1 MLADV
6 QLKQV
11 RSKKRRRLDD
21 FFFLFYLPINFLLI
35 YWPIPFILPYEP
47 VIKDK
52 HWFRWQETNGP
63 EMWLTLHILL
73 AAVLGAIV
81 YWGARECYR
90 PSRFLWLPVGLG
102 IISLFPYWG

>member
-6 QLKQV
+6 QLKRV
-11 RSKKRRRLDD
+11 RRSKRHGYEA
-21 FFFLFYLPINFLLI
+21 FFYLFYLPVNFLLI

-63 EMWLTLHILL
+63 SMWLIFHILL
-73 AAVLGAIV
+73 AAVIGSVV
-81 YWGARECYR
+81 YWCSGKCYR
-90 PSRFLWLPVGLG
+90 PGRFLCLPRGLG
-102 IISLFPYWG
+102 FISLILYLC